1 MSRVVICGTAPYD
14 VFVGR
19 GRCPLG
25 GERSRWAIPPS
36 VSGGSRAQ
44 VAVWYRA
51 WLCSEIK
58 AGRVDLAE
66 LASLHGKVFGV
77 RRASEG
83 CYAAVLDATAMWAL
97 VEQARRLEARLAQM
111 NAARRASV
119 EERSEARG

>member
-1 MSRVVICGTAPYD
+1 MSRVVVCETAPYD

-51 WLCSEIK
+51 WLRSEIT
-58 AGRVDLAE
+58 AGRADLAE
-66 LASLHGKVFGV
+66 LASLHRKVLGV
-77 RRASEG
+77 RRASEC
-83 CYAAVLDATAMWAL
+83 CYAVVLEEAAMWAL
-97 VEQARRLEARLAQM
+97 AEQARRLERRLAELKD
-111 NAARRASV
+111 ARRAG
-119 EERSEARG
+119 ARG